1 MQTAKRCVEI
11 GKQVIEGLCTMQIK
25 PTPICYQVWYEHL
38 SNDNHALSR
47 AITEKAESGQPIN
60 DEFLSSLHDQFLR
73 SSGNDPRLAAA
84 LQTVFKEVG
93 IIENAARELRSSAQD
108 FSSEVKSIAGDVSE
122 ESLSPETLR
131 SVVGKLAQAVAASLN
146 KNELLEERLNAATQQ
161 IGAMQEEIKDIDDK
175 ANTDSLTQI
184 SNRRKFD
191 SFLSGAL
198 RDASVSNQP
207 VSMIICDVD
216 HFKQFNDTWGHQVG
230 DQVLRFIASTLR
242 KNAKGKDL
250 VARYGGEEFAV
261 VLPDTPLDSARAV
274 AESMRTAIEVTKL
287 HKKSTKES
295 LGTITASFGIAQF
308 DGVMSDSELVQFA
321 DDALYE
327 AKRNGRNRVE
337 VAEIFGATQTAKA
350 G

>member
-1 MQTAKRCVEI
+1 MHTAKRCVEI

-25 PTPICYQVWYEHL
+25 PTPVCYQVWYEHL
-38 SNDNHALSR
+38 SNDNHALSL
-47 AITEKAESGQPIN
+47 AINEKAESGQPIN

-73 SSGNDPRLAAA
+73 SNGNDPKLAAA
-84 LQTVFKEVG
+84 LQIVFKEVG
-93 IIENAARELRSSAQD
+93 VIEHAARELRSSAQD
-108 FSSEVKSIAGDVSE
+108 FNSEVKSIAGDVSD
-122 ESLSPETLR
+122 ESISPEALR
-131 SVVGKLAQAVAASLN
+131 SVVGKLAQAVAASLS
-146 KNELLEERLNAATQQ
+146 KNEVLEQRLNAATQQ
-161 IGAMQEEIKDIDDK
+161 IGAMQKEIKDIDDK
-175 ANTDSLTQI
+175 ANTDSLTQV

-191 SFLSGAL
+191 SFLSQAL
-198 RDASVSNQP
+198 LDASASNQP

-216 HFKQFNDTWGHQVG
+216 YFKQFNDTWGHQVG
-230 DQVLRFIASTLR
+230 DQVLRFIASTLS

-261 VLPDTPLDSARAV
+261 VLPDTPLESARAV
-274 AESMRTAIEVTKL
+274 AESMRAAIEVTNL

-295 LGTITASFGIAQF
+295 LGTITASFGVAQF
-308 DGVMSDSELVQFA
+308 DGAMSELDLVQFA

-337 VAEIFGATQTAKA
+337 VAKIFSSTRAAKV